1 MFELVGP
8 RQITDIGDVVKGTR
22 LYELIGEFSPFRNN
36 LGQEQSHQGH
46 VKYVGLEKF

>member
-8 RQITDIGDVVKGTR
+8 RQITDIGGGDVVRGTR

-36 LGQEQSHQGH
+36 NIFNGFL
-46 VKYVGLEKF
+46 VKV